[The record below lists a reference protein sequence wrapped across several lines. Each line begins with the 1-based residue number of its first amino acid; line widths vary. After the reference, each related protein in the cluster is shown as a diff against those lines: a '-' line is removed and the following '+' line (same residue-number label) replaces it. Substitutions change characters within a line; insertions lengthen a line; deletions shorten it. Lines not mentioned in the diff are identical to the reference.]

1 MSAFWLCKVPLSG
14 GLWRLPCRQAICLNT
29 FVLQNPSISVIGFN
43 LEHRL
48 FSSLPLL
55 YPVYSTPTTHL
66 ESFYRLITFLF
77 ILLIEEH
84 DAVHS
89 WHPSHSKELL
99 RWGRCSKVQS
109 KPLKEAEYLSGLH
122 SPTDLRNFLWF
133 YLVWLFHLCLLA
145 ATNPFPG

>member
-29 FVLQNPSISVIGFN
+29 FALENPSISVIGSTLNIGF
-43 LEHRL
+43 LVR
-48 FSSLPLL
+48 
-55 YPVYSTPTTHL
+55 YPCSIPCIAPSTYL
-66 ESFYRLITFLF
+66 ESFYWLITFLF

-89 WHPSHSKELL
+89 WRPSHSKELL